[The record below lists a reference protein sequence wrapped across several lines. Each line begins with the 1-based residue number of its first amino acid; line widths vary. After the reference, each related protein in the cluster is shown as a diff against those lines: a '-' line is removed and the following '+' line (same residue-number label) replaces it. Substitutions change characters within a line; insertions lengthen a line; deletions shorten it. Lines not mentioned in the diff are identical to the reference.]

1 MTPGLTHEFG
11 ISGTLQVIGMGDTS
25 VMSHHGRDDDQSAT
39 LSRYT
44 TREATR
50 GLVRSIPVIATLAIA
65 GIVMCTAAPAAGVEP
80 WITTWAATPAPR
92 WGAEVPAPF
101 GVPEVLDDQTVRQ
114 IARISVGGDQVR
126 VLISN
131 EFGASPLTVGS
142 ATVALSIRGS
152 AVDPATLKVLS
163 FGGRSWAVI
172 PPGAPLLSD
181 PVDLA
186 VKPLASLAVS
196 LYMPKKSAVASVH
209 WDGRQ
214 TGFISGSGDVTKA
227 ANFTA
232 VSTTPS
238 RLFLSRILTNAKP
251 ASTAIVFFGDSITDG
266 ACSTVDANHRWP
278 DHIAERMQ
286 AEGHPDVAIVNEAYS
301 GDRVL
306 SNGMGTN
313 ALSRFDMSV
322 LSHPRVSAVVMMMG
336 INDIG
341 WPGEGAVTPRDPEPT
356 AEDLEMG
363 YAQLI
368 DRAHAH
374 GIRFIAATLTPFAET
389 FKGLPSSGYYTPAKE
404 KIRQS
409 VNRWIRGNKSID
421 GVIDFDKR
429 LADPKN
435 SEKLNPA
442 YNCGDNL
449 HPNDAGYQAMA
460 NAVDLNMLLGKD

>member
-1 MTPGLTHEFG
+1 
-11 ISGTLQVIGMGDTS
+11 
-25 VMSHHGRDDDQSAT
+25 VMSYRGRDDEQSAT
-39 LSRYT
+39 SSCCT

-50 GLVRSIPVIATLAIA
+50 GLARSILVVATFALAGMA
-65 GIVMCTAAPAAGVEP
+65 MCAAVPATDVEP

-92 WGAEVPAPF
+92 WGEELPATF
-101 GVPEVLDDQTVRQ
+101 GVPESLDDQTVRQ

-126 VLISN
+126 VVISN
-131 EFGASPLTVGS
+131 EFGGRPLTVGS
-142 ATVALSIRGS
+142 ATVALSTGGS
-152 AVDPATLKVLS
+152 AVDPATVKVLS

-172 PPGAPLLSD
+172 PPGAPLISD

-186 VKPLASLAVS
+186 VKPLTTLAVS
-196 LYMPKKSAVASVH
+196 LYFPQKSAVASVH
-209 WDGRQ
+209 WNGRQ
-214 TGFISGSGDVTKA
+214 TGFISGGDVTRA
-227 ANFTA
+227 ANFKA
-232 VSTTPS
+232 LSTTSS

-266 ACSTVDANHRWP
+266 ACSSIDANHRWP

-322 LSHPRVSAVVMMMG
+322 LSHPRVSTVVMMMG

-341 WPGEGAVTPRDPEPT
+341 WPGEGAVTPADPEPT
-356 AEDLEMG
+356 AEDLEVG
-363 YAQLI
+363 YAQLV

-374 GIRFIAATLTPFAET
+374 GLRFIAATLTPFAEA
-389 FKGLPSSGYYTPAKE
+389 FKGLPTSGYYTPAKE
-404 KIRQS
+404 KIRES

-421 GVIDFDKR
+421 GVIDFDKL
-429 LADPKN
+429 LADPRNLK
-435 SEKLNPA
+435 KLNPA
-442 YNCGDNL
+442 DNCGDNL

-460 NAVDLNMLLGKD
+460 NAVDLNMLLGKE